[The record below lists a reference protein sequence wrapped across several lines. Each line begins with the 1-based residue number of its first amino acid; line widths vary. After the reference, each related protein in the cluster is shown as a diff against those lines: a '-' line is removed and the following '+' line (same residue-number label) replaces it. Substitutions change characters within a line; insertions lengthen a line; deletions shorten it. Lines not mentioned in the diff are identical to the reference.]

1 MLTICNDIVSNVWK
15 SEMSHCERNVAYMRF
30 AHNIDFNI
38 NFSHNCALNVKAQ
51 IYMLEQQGLIKG
63 PNLYVG
69 ATRLDYV
76 IVILL
81 MPEKE
86 YKYTDVK
93 QITYL
98 FYCLSLFLHCIL
110 YVLGTRIKKLL
121 LMWCWARKA
130 MEQMPQFPVNCMGQ
144 VYVWLMWSVD
154 RGIYQV
160 LKLCYP

>member
-1 MLTICNDIVSNVWK
+1 
-15 SEMSHCERNVAYMRF
+15 MSHCERNVAYMRF

-51 IYMLEQQGLIKG
+51 IYTLEQQGLIKG

-69 ATRLDYV
+69 ATRLDYI

-93 QITYL
+93 KITYI
-98 FYCLSLFLHCIL
+98 FYFLSLFLHCI
-110 YVLGTRIKKLL
+110 
-121 LMWCWARKA
+121 
-130 MEQMPQFPVNCMGQ
+130 
-144 VYVWLMWSVD
+144 
-154 RGIYQV
+154 
-160 LKLCYP
+160 

>member
-1 MLTICNDIVSNVWK
+1 MKI
-15 SEMSHCERNVAYMRF
+15 RNVALWTQCSIYMRF

-38 NFSHNCALNVKAQ
+38 NFSHNCALNVKPQ
-51 IYMLEQQGLIKG
+51 IYTLEQQGLIKG

-93 QITYL
+93 KLHIFFI
-98 FYCLSLFLHCIL
+98 FYQYFCIAYK
-110 YVLGTRIKKLL
+110 YVLGTRIRKLL

-130 MEQMPQFPVNCMGQ
+130 MQQMPQFPVNCMGQ
-144 VYVWLMWSVD
+144 IYVWLMWSVH

-160 LKLCYP
+160 PKLCYP

>member
-1 MLTICNDIVSNVWK
+1 
-15 SEMSHCERNVAYMRF
+15 MSHCERNVAYMRF

-51 IYMLEQQGLIKG
+51 IYTLEQQGLIKC

-69 ATRLDYV
+69 ATRLDY
-76 IVILL
+76 VILL

-93 QITYL
+93 KLHIFFI
-98 FYCLSLFLHCIL
+98 FYHYFCIVYK

-121 LMWCWARKA
+121 LM
-130 MEQMPQFPVNCMGQ
+130 
-144 VYVWLMWSVD
+144 
-154 RGIYQV
+154 
-160 LKLCYP
+160 

>member
-1 MLTICNDIVSNVWK
+1 MLIICNVIVSNVWK

-51 IYMLEQQGLIKG
+51 IYTCTLAQQGFIKG

-93 QITYL
+93 KYIYFL
-98 FYCLSLFLHCIL
+98 FSIIIFAL
-110 YVLGTRIKKLL
+110 YIN
-121 LMWCWARKA
+121 MYW
-130 MEQMPQFPVNCMGQ
+130 EHE
-144 VYVWLMWSVD
+144 
-154 RGIYQV
+154 
-160 LKLCYP
+160 

>member
-1 MLTICNDIVSNVWK
+1 
-15 SEMSHCERNVAYMRF
+15 MSHCERNVAYMRF

-51 IYMLEQQGLIKG
+51 IYTLEQQGLIKC

-93 QITYL
+93 KIHIFL
-98 FYCLSLFLHCIL
+98 FSIIIFAL
-110 YVLGTRIKKLL
+110 YIN
-121 LMWCWARKA
+121 MYW
-130 MEQMPQFPVNCMGQ
+130 EHE
-144 VYVWLMWSVD
+144 
-154 RGIYQV
+154 
-160 LKLCYP
+160 